1 MDLLNWKPVA
11 VRVAVGLVLGLV
23 GAVAHHAWIALWSA
37 FVLSF
42 GFGLSSYRDGENKNA
57 VLVDMGLVLGGVL
70 AGVLLYH
77 LF

>member
-1 MDLLNWKPVA
+1 MTLLNWKPVA
-11 VRVAVGLVLGLV
+11 VRVGVGLALGLV
-23 GAVAHHAWIALWSA
+23 GAVAHHPWIALWSA

-70 AGVLLYH
+70 AATILCHLL
-77 LF
+77 